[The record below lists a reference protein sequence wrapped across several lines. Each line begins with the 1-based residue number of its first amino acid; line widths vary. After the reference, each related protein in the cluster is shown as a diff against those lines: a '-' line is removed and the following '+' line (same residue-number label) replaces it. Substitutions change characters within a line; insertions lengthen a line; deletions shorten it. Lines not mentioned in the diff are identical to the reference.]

1 MKKLL
6 SFVLATFMLLSVTAC
21 GGEKDT
27 EQPADTQAPVH
38 TDNSAG
44 SGPILPL
51 SAVTLPDSIAFDDYD
66 AQFAVRDANPVN
78 ENFLNAL
85 NAFAYQSA
93 VNILNNGKSENACFS
108 PLSLYYA
115 LAIAATGAAGETQ
128 RQMLEALGVDDA
140 AALSQQSGNLFRF
153 LYTENEVRK
162 LNIANS
168 LWIDD
173 ELSPKNAFVENVVE
187 NFYAETYRVDFASQA
202 AADAMAEW
210 IEAHTN
216 GKLSPSFE
224 PDERQ
229 ILSIINTI
237 YYLNQWVNQFD
248 PEKTAKDT
256 FTLKTGETVE
266 CDFINSNYSQ
276 GYYKGSNFTL
286 SSVYLKDNDRM
297 VFVLPDEDV
306 SVYDLV
312 KDADT
317 LAAIL
322 SSPEETYGEFTFKLP
337 KFDQS
342 ADMDLVEA
350 LKALG
355 ITEAFEEHADFTGI
369 TDEGCF
375 ISGVNQQC
383 RVALDENGVEATAFT
398 QITMC
403 GTGMPMGSAE
413 LILDRP
419 FLYAIVSSNGTVM
432 FLGICMNPAA

>member
-6 SFVLATFMLLSVTAC
+6 AMALAALMLAGATAC
-21 GGEKDT
+21 GGEKEQTEPLDT
-27 EQPADTQAPVH
+27 GKPG
-38 TDNSAG
+38 NSDGGAQ
-44 SGPILPL
+44 SGTVERLG
-51 SAVTLPDSIAFDDYD
+51 AVTLPEAIGFEDFD
-66 AQFAVRDANPVN
+66 AQRAVREANPVDAGFIEAVN
-78 ENFLNAL
+78 G
-85 NAFAYQSA
+85 FAYASA
-93 VNILNNGKSENACFS
+93 ARILKNDEGENGCYS

-115 LAIAATGAAGETQ
+115 LAIAATGASGETQ
-128 RQMLEALGVDDA
+128 KQMLAALGAGDA
-140 AALSQQSGNLFRF
+140 ETLSRQSGNLFRL
-153 LYTENEVRK
+153 LYSENEVRK

-173 ELSPKNAFVENVVE
+173 GFSPKNAFVENAVE
-187 NFYAETYRVDFASQA
+187 NFYADTYRVDFASKA

-210 IEAHTN
+210 VNAHTN

-237 YYLNQWVNQFD
+237 YYLNQWSTQFD
-248 PEKTAKDT
+248 PERTAKDT
-256 FTLKTGETVE
+256 FTLENGETVT
-266 CDFINSNYSQ
+266 CDFINSSYSQ
-276 GYYKGSNFTL
+276 GYYKGSNFAL
-286 SSVYLKDNDRM
+286 SSVYLKDSDRM
-297 VFVLPDEDV
+297 VFVLPDEGV

-312 KDADT
+312 KDADA

-355 ITEAFEEHADFTGI
+355 ITEAFEEHADFSGI
-369 TDEGCF
+369 TDEDCF
-375 ISGVNQQC
+375 ISGVKQQC

-398 QITMC
+398 QIVMC
-403 GTGMPMGSAE
+403 GTGMPMGKAE

-419 FLYAIVSSNGTVM
+419 FLYAIVTSGGTVM
-432 FLGICMNPAA
+432 FLGACMNPAA